1 MTVPQESRSVKIKEE
16 CMNAKSGSQQIT
28 REYFDSLLVEMRT
41 IDSVEASTKTT
52 LFGTELS
59 TPVMVAAL
67 SYLHEFRPNGMVET
81 AKGAAAAGTIM
92 WSGIGP
98 EDELEQLI
106 AAGAKVIKI
115 VKPYADEDLILKK
128 LEHAEKAGAFA
139 VGMDTDFVFGRIQN
153 KYSAR
158 GFPVSPKTLE
168 DIKRFV
174 QATKLP
180 FIIKGILS
188 ERDAKK
194 ALEAGAGGIVVSHHN
209 GVLDYAVPPLRILPR
224 IKKLVGDTIPVF
236 VDCGIKSGMDAF
248 KALALGAAGVCVGA
262 QVIAGLSQ
270 DGAAGVQK
278 VLEDITAELNWA
290 MNMTGSPDPAH
301 IDPSVIWT

>member
-1 MTVPQESRSVKIKEE
+1 MNVK
-16 CMNAKSGSQQIT
+16 SSSQQIT

-41 IDSVEASTKTT
+41 IDSVEAATKTT
-52 LFGTELS
+52 LFGTELA

-67 SYLHEFRPNGMVET
+67 SHLHEVRPNGMVET

-98 EDELEQLI
+98 EDELERLI
-106 AAGAKVIKI
+106 ATGVKVIKI
-115 VKPYADEDLILKK
+115 VKPYADKDLIFKK
-128 LEHAEKAGAFA
+128 LVHAEKAGVLA
-139 VGMDTDFVFGRIQN
+139 VGMDTDYVFGRMKN
-153 KYSAR
+153 KYSAQ

-168 DIKRFV
+168 DIKSFV
-174 QATKLP
+174 KATKLP
-180 FIIKGILS
+180 FIIKGVLS
-188 ERDAKK
+188 EHDAEK

-209 GVLDYAVPPLRILPR
+209 GVLDYAVPPLKILPR
-224 IKKLVGDTIPVF
+224 IKKLTGGTPVF
-236 VDCGIKSGMDAF
+236 VDCGIQSGMDAF
-248 KALALGAAGVCVGA
+248 KALALGASGVCVGTK
-262 QVIAGLSQ
+262 VIAGLSQ

>member
-1 MTVPQESRSVKIKEE
+1 MS
-16 CMNAKSGSQQIT
+16 MNTQGSSQQIT

-52 LFGTELS
+52 LFGTEIS

-67 SYLHEFRPNGMVET
+67 SALHEVRPNGMIET
-81 AKGAAAAGTIM
+81 AKGAAAAGTVM

-115 VKPYADEDLILKK
+115 VKPYADKDLIFKK
-128 LEHAEKAGAFA
+128 LEHAEKAGVLA
-139 VGMDTDFVFGRIQN
+139 VGMDTDYVFGRIQN

-158 GFPVSPKTLE
+158 GFPVGPKTLA
-168 DIKRFV
+168 DIKSFV
-174 QATKLP
+174 KATKLP
-180 FIIKGILS
+180 FIVKGVLS
-188 ERDAKK
+188 ERDAEK
-194 ALEAGAGGIVVSHHN
+194 AVEAGAGGIVVSHHN
-209 GVLDYAVPPLRILPR
+209 GVLSCAVPPLKILPK
-224 IKKLVGDTIPVF
+224 IKKLLGETIPIF

-248 KALALGAAGVCVGA
+248 KALALGASGVCVGT
-262 QVIAGLSQ
+262 QVIAGLSK
-270 DGAAGVQK
+270 DGSAGVQK

-290 MNMTGSPDPAH
+290 MNMTGSPDSWH

>member
-1 MTVPQESRSVKIKEE
+1 MSKVEHVNVK
-16 CMNAKSGSQQIT
+16 SSSQQIT

-41 IDSVEASTKTT
+41 IDSVEATTKTT

-67 SYLHEFRPNGMVET
+67 SNLDEVRPNGMVET

-106 AAGAKVIKI
+106 ASGARVIKI
-115 VKPYADEDLILKK
+115 VKPYADKDLIFRKF
-128 LEHAEKAGAFA
+128 EHAEKAGVLA
-139 VGMDTDFVFGRIQN
+139 VGMDTDYVFGRMHS

-168 DIKRFV
+168 DIKSFV
-174 QATKLP
+174 KTVKLP
-180 FIIKGILS
+180 FIVKGVLS
-188 ERDAKK
+188 ERDAEK

-209 GVLDYAVPPLRILPR
+209 GVLDYAVPPLKILPR
-224 IKKLVGDTIPVF
+224 IKKLAGDKIPVF
-236 VDCGIKSGMDAF
+236 IDCGIKSGMDAF
-248 KALALGAAGVCVGA
+248 KALALGASGVCVGA

-270 DGAAGVQK
+270 NGAEGVQK